1 MVPGGGAPNFLC
13 PAEAE
18 SILWTVME
26 EWLLDVERSLEEAPD
41 LDSRLDVMQRA
52 CDQFG
57 FTGINYDYSPVPRS
71 SDGSVITP
79 VLLKLRGIPGS
90 MYDLWCH
97 KGYYQIDPV
106 VLVSNSRAVPF
117 SWSYLEKSES
127 VIAPMINPRHKPVVS
142 YLHDTRLTVG
152 VTDADYVGFV
162 RNLIGE
168 IGLLAHMFH
177 NIAASFLD
185 GGQRPEQYVRL
196 TARERQCLQFCAQG
210 LTAKQIA
217 FRLDR
222 AIGTVTLHLNTATR
236 KLGARNRAQAV
247 ARAVHLGLVQGN
259 C

>member
-18 SILWTVME
+18 PILWTVME

-52 CDQFG
+52 CYQFG

-127 VIAPMINPRHKPVVS
+127 VIAPMMH
-142 YLHDTRLTVG
+142 
-152 VTDADYVGFV
+152 
-162 RNLIGE
+162 
-168 IGLLAHMFH
+168 
-177 NIAASFLD
+177 
-185 GGQRPEQYVRL
+185 
-196 TARERQCLQFCAQG
+196 
-210 LTAKQIA
+210 
-217 FRLDR
+217 DR
-222 AIGTVTLHLNTATR
+222 AAHRRGSPRAP
-236 KLGARNRAQAV
+236 AR
-247 ARAVHLGLVQGN
+247 
-259 C
+259 